1 LRLTRPRKA
10 NLEKCANHM
19 LGWIRVRKRVWASP
33 VFTSLVGEDWE
44 QEDDITLLT
53 LKLSAS
59 LS

>member
-1 LRLTRPRKA
+1 
-10 NLEKCANHM
+10 M
-19 LGWIRVRKRVWASP
+19 LGWIRVRKRVWASS

-53 LKLSAS
+53 LKPSAS

>member
-1 LRLTRPRKA
+1 
-10 NLEKCANHM
+10 M

-53 LKLSAS
+53 LKPSAS
-59 LS
+59 LSCPS